1 MPKGTEIANRI
12 FGGSKPPPYGIR
24 LKGGGHGTVNTIWS
38 KYVQGI
44 NTLYY
49 SRKLRFDD
57 LFSEQY
63 RHLFGLDEKQ
73 KLKILEIGCGPGALA
88 GALHRWY
95 PLAEITAV
103 DRDSE
108 FVRFGTEHEPDVYFM
123 EGDATALQFED
134 NSFDVTISNTVA
146 EHIEPSKFYGEQLRV
161 LKPDGV
167 CLVLSSRK
175 GINIQPDY
183 MAFNEYEKR
192 FWKKAEQYDDSMDRF
207 AVCKYPMSE
216 AKMPVAM
223 SEYGFSGVSTG
234 YATIDLTPDDPKF
247 SAALALDMINAN
259 RYIALDGIES
269 VLHTMPK
276 HFSTEEVEEMK
287 RLANAKYDT
296 RIEQYQRGEKQWD
309 TNVSIIMV
317 IRGVK

>member
-1 MPKGTEIANRI
+1 MN
-12 FGGSKPPPYGIR
+12 
-24 LKGGGHGTVNTIWS
+24 NIWS
-38 KYVQGI
+38 KYVQGTK
-44 NTLYY
+44 TLYY

-63 RHLFGLDEKQ
+63 RHLFGLDAKQ

-108 FVRFGTEHEPDVYFM
+108 FVRFGTEHEAGVNFV
-123 EGDATALQFED
+123 EGDATVLPFED
-134 NSFDVTISNTVA
+134 NTFDVTISNTVA
-146 EHIEPSKFYGEQLRV
+146 EHIEPSKFYSEQLRV
-161 LKPDGV
+161 LKPGGV

-175 GINIQPDY
+175 GININPSCIT
-183 MAFNEYEKR
+183 FNEYEQQ
-192 FWKKAEQYDDSMDRF
+192 FWKKAEQHDDSTDRF

-216 AKMPVAM
+216 AEMPVVM
-223 SEYGFSGVSTG
+223 TEYGFSNVSTG
-234 YATIDLTPDDPKF
+234 FTTIDLTPDNPKF
-247 SAALALDMINAN
+247 SASLALDMINAN
-259 RYIALDGIES
+259 RYSALDGIDS
-269 VLHTMPK
+269 VLHTMPE
-276 HFSTEEVEEMK
+276 HFTTQEVEEMK

-317 IRGVK
+317 IRGTK

>member
-1 MPKGTEIANRI
+1 M
-12 FGGSKPPPYGIR
+12 
-24 LKGGGHGTVNTIWS
+24 NTIWS
-38 KYVQGI
+38 KYVQGTK
-44 NTLYY
+44 TLYY

-63 RHLFGLDEKQ
+63 RNLFGLDAKQ
-73 KLKILEIGCGPGALA
+73 QLKILEIGCGPGALA

-108 FVRFGTEHEPDVYFM
+108 FIRFGTENEPGVNFV
-123 EGDATALQFED
+123 EGDATALPFED
-134 NSFDVTISNTVA
+134 NTFDVTISNTVA

-161 LKPDGV
+161 LKPGGI

-175 GINIQPDY
+175 GININPSCIT
-183 MAFNEYEKR
+183 FNEYEQQ
-192 FWKKAEQYDDSMDRF
+192 FWKKAEQHDDSMDRF
-207 AVCKYPMSE
+207 AVCKYPMNE
-216 AKMPVAM
+216 AEMPVVM
-223 SEYGFSGVSTG
+223 SEYGFSNVSTG
-234 YATIDLTPDDPKF
+234 FATIDLTPDNPKF
-247 SAALALDMINAN
+247 SAPLALDMINAN
-259 RYIALDGIES
+259 RYTALDGIDS
-269 VLHTMPK
+269 VLHTMPE
-276 HFSTEEVEEMK
+276 HFTTQEVEEMK

-296 RIEQYQRGEKQWD
+296 RIKQYPRGEKQWD